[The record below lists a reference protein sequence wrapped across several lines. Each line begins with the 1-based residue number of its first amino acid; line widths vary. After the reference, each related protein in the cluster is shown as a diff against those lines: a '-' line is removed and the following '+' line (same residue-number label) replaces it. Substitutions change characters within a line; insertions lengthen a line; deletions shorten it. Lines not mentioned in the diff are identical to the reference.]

1 MKGPDREDLE
11 ELHLAPV
18 EMTEDME
25 NFRAASMRQHQGE
38 KNTLKNGLHRP
49 GSMDKLEKW
58 YPRQAERAKKV
69 SDAFRLER
77 SPPLFEAKATIDL
90 GNLRMEQVERGRL
103 SPIQWQKAGLELVRL
118 FDEARTGIAQMENHV
133 QGLRGAA
140 EKVGTKLK
148 ELDNI
153 SYLRASREFRRLAQ
167 VFDKYDNWAVLLSS
181 IIREHEAD
189 IHAVQR
195 SLDEFWYR
203 LAEAY
208 GYQARA
214 LYRRY
219 KNTQQPTASGA

>member
-1 MKGPDREDLE
+1 MKGPDREDLP
-11 ELHLAPV
+11 ELHLAPL
-18 EMTEDME
+18 EMTEAME

-103 SPIQWQKAGLELVRL
+103 SPIQRQKAGLELVRL
-118 FDEARTGIAQMENHV
+118 FDEAQTGIAQMENHV

-148 ELDNI
+148 ELDDI

-214 LYRRY
+214 LYHRY

>member
-1 MKGPDREDLE
+1 MKDPNRGDLP
-11 ELHLAPV
+11 ELHLAPL
-18 EMTEDME
+18 EMTEAME
-25 NFRAASMRQHQGE
+25 NFCVASMRQHQGE

-103 SPIQWQKAGLELVRL
+103 SPIQRQKAGLELVRL
-118 FDEARTGIAQMENHV
+118 FDEAQQRIAQIQNHV
-133 QGLRGAA
+133 KGLRSAA
-140 EKVGTKLK
+140 AKVGTKLK
-148 ELDNI
+148 ELDDI
-153 SYLRASREFRRLAQ
+153 SYLCATREFRRLAQ
-167 VFDKYDNWAVLLSS
+167 VFDKYDNWAVLLSL
-181 IIREHEAD
+181 IIWEHEAD

-195 SLDEFWYR
+195 SLDEFWYCP
-203 LAEAY
+203 AQAY
-208 GYQARA
+208 GNEARA
-214 LYRRY
+214 LYHRY